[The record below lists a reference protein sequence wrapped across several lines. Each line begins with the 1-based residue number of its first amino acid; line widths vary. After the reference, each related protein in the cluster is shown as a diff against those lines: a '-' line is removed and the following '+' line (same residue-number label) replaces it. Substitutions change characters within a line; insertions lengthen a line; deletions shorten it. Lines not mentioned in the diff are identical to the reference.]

1 MAVERMFLMEAIIER
16 ACGMDA
22 KFTDPPAAR
31 DFK

>member
-1 MAVERMFLMEAIIER
+1 MEAIIER